1 MRYLLNPIQRPD
13 IVKGVDARRKTSVET
28 KYLVV
33 DQGGQRKIVEKVG
46 EELPNVRIA
55 IFSKTLI
62 IKAINLGDL
71 SRLMVT
77 PKNGDPLGIANFKS
91 NKKCDCL
98 NRVISSIDVVTF
110 SRTISRRFNV
120 SF

>member
-13 IVKGVDARRKTSVET
+13 IVEGVDARRKTSVET

-77 PKNGDPLGIANFKS
+77 P
-91 NKKCDCL
+91 
-98 NRVISSIDVVTF
+98 
-110 SRTISRRFNV
+110 
-120 SF
+120 